1 MTDLL
6 QRERMDH
13 LYKVLIIDDDKL
25 ARNGLISMV
34 DWEKYDLEVVG
45 DVANGLLA
53 LEFLKTHEVDLAFV
67 DLSMPVLSGMDF
79 IREARKLYPDLKYV
93 VLTFHEDFENVQNA
107 LRFGVLDYISKLRL
121 EEMVGD
127 EVFGRIGRL
136 LKEAEEK
143 SILTVR
149 GLSIGDTESR
159 RYTEIAYEKMEELR
173 RFWCTNYW
181 IFDGRVYQKGIAELK
196 KLNISVRQ
204 LERLLL
210 WISQEASEEFHTPL
224 ADVWIDGKDEGLFW
238 LQNTREDLREKARN
252 LHDYQNI
259 PFCILSAVVYVEEHI
274 AEKNNSGEIAGR
286 INMSRSY
293 FSTNF
298 RLITGETFNDFVRR
312 ERMDQAMEILQQQP
326 QIRIADL
333 AEMVGYEEPKYF
345 TKLFQQ
351 DTGYSCS
358 EYAERK
364 SGRIEPK

>member
-1 MTDLL
+1 
-6 QRERMDH
+6 

-34 DWEKYDLEVVG
+34 QWEKYGLEVVG

-53 LEFLKTHEVDLAFV
+53 LDFLKIHEVDLAFV

-79 IREARKLYPDLKYV
+79 ICEARKLYPNLKYV

-127 EVFGRIGRL
+127 EVFGRIGQL
-136 LKEAEEK
+136 LKETNEK
-143 SILTVR
+143 KDAITR

-159 RYTEIAYEKMEELR
+159 QDAEIAYEKMEELR

-181 IFDGRVYQKGIAELK
+181 IYDERVYRSGIRELEN
-196 KLNISVRQ
+196 LNISVRQ

-210 WISQEASEEFHTPL
+210 WISQETGEEFHTIL
-224 ADVWIDGKDEGLFW
+224 SDVWINDKNEGICW
-238 LQNTREDLREKARN
+238 LRNTRETLREQAKH
-252 LHDYQNI
+252 LQDYQNI
-259 PFCILSAVVYVEEHI
+259 PFCILSAVAYVEEHI
-274 AEKNNSGEIAGR
+274 EEKNNSGEIAGMV
-286 INMSRSY
+286 NMSRSY

-312 ERMDQAMEILQQQP
+312 GRMDRAKEILQKEP

-333 AEMVGYEEPKYF
+333 AEKVGYEEPKYF
-345 TKLFQQ
+345 ARLFQQ

-358 EYAERK
+358 EYAEQK
-364 SGRIEPK
+364 SF

>member
-1 MTDLL
+1 M
-6 QRERMDH
+6 
-13 LYKVLIIDDDKL
+13 YKVLIIDDDKL

-34 DWEKYDLEVVG
+34 PWDKYGLEVVG

-79 IREARKLYPDLKYV
+79 IREARKLYPDLQYV

-136 LKEAEEK
+136 LKEAREK
-143 SILTVR
+143 AAPAAR

-159 RYTEIAYEKMEELR
+159 RNAEIAYEKMEELR

-181 IFDGRVYQKGIAELK
+181 IYDGRVYRSGIRELQN
-196 KLNISVRQ
+196 LNISVRQ

-210 WISQEASEEFHTPL
+210 WISQETAGEFHTTLP
-224 ADVWIDGKDEGLFW
+224 DVWINDKDEGLGW
-238 LQNTREDLREKARN
+238 LQNTRQMLWEKARH
-252 LHDYQNI
+252 LQDYQNI
-259 PFCILSAVVYVEEHI
+259 PFCILSAAAWVEDHI
-274 AEKNNSGEIAGR
+274 AQKNNSGEVAGR
-286 INMSRSY
+286 VNMSRSY

-298 RLITGETFNDFVRR
+298 RLITGETFNDFVRK
-312 ERMDQAMEILQQQP
+312 ERMNRAREILRREP

-345 TKLFQQ
+345 TRLFQQ

-358 EYAERK
+358 EYAEQK
-364 SGRIEPK
+364 SKGADPE